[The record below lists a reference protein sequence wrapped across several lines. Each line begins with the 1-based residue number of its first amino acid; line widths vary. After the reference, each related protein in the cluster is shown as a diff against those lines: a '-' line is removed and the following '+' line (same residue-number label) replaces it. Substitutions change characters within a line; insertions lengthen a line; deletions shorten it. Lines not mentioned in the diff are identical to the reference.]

1 MTQLNLPLYNPRDR
15 GRRNALQN
23 ILISITDELRRTAPI
38 AQEIVA
44 LAVDLFPELIS
55 SYTPLD
61 LNSPDYSNPSLVS
74 PLAFEIHDLL
84 RERRKDVYP
93 SMDELIN
100 QLDLE
105 TLAQAFENA
114 ELIGIDE
121 SKVDTPLAHSSMAF
135 LKSVAF
141 RMYRMPN
148 GQPDEATGP
157 ILSELRMQFQE
168 GETFENENQLL
179 GYIRNNYI
187 AYVSALTALA
197 YGRNPFV
204 VLHGPLVR
212 AIGGFSQITFDYETA
227 RDLFNVDLADAGE
240 FDVPQPATGTINGD
254 RATENNLPLSPQSAI
269 SGEENIRKFN
279 EFCLFSCG
287 RKCESVKAL
296 RDQNAVP
303 KAASTVTKTAMAK
316 RRYPGFCLYFW
327 GLRSLVDLSRLSPN
341 TTIASVVENI
351 SAATEMTRIVL
362 PSLLANSAARTP
374 LQRHLKHTLKTV
386 GITFPSDDRQIRDIF
401 LTTKTLI
408 EKLRLSDSNLF
419 SYVLSEGQ
427 FTAPVQIYR
436 YRTRNTHDAAFANNS
451 MGVLNDFENI
461 LNAIFPATETPSHP
475 GYRVFMSY
483 VRTTPLREPV
493 RVEYFDLPHFRT
505 PSRIIGPL
513 YLLSLPYQEY
523 GLPIILYYADK
534 VARTPTN
541 LVKTI
546 IEREYLELVLRNNFS
561 DPVSIMTILGRLSRG
576 YFQREGL
583 Q

>member
-23 ILISITDELRRTAPI
+23 ILVSITDELRRTAPI

-44 LAVDLFPELIS
+44 LAVDLFPELLAQN
-55 SYTPLD
+55 TPFELS
-61 LNSPDYSNPSLVS
+61 SPDYSNPAPVS
-74 PLAFEIHDLL
+74 PFKFDVHDLL
-84 RERRKDVYP
+84 NERTKDVY
-93 SMDELIN
+93 SSVDELVK
-100 QLDLE
+100 QLDLD
-105 TLAQAFENA
+105 TLKQAFLNT

-121 SKVDTPLAHSSMAF
+121 SKVDTPLAHSAMAF

-141 RMYRMPN
+141 RMYRLPN
-148 GQPDEATGP
+148 GEPDEATGP

-168 GETFENENQLL
+168 GESFENENQLL

-197 YGRNPFV
+197 FGRKPFV

-212 AIGGFSQITFDYETA
+212 AIGGFSQLTFDYNTA
-227 RDLFNVDLADAGE
+227 RDLFNINLADAGE
-240 FDVPQPATGTINGD
+240 FDIPSTGSQPIKGD
-254 RATENNLPLSPQSAI
+254 TATENNLPLSPNAVV
-269 SGEENIRKFN
+269 SGDENIRKFN
-279 EFCLFSCG
+279 EFCLFSCE

-296 RDQNAVP
+296 KDQNAVP
-303 KAASTVTKTAMAK
+303 PAVNKVTKSMMEK

-327 GLRSLVDLSRLSPN
+327 GLRSLVDLSRLSQD
-341 TTIASVVENI
+341 TTITSVVENI
-351 SAATEMTRIVL
+351 SAATEMTRTVM
-362 PSLLANSAARTP
+362 PSLLAAAGTRRLEKALP
-374 LQRHLKHTLKTV
+374 NTLKAV
-386 GITFPSDDRQIRDIF
+386 NITFPSDDRQKREIF
-401 LTTKTLI
+401 RITKTLI
-408 EKLRLSDSNLF
+408 ERLRLSDSNLF
-419 SYVLSEGQ
+419 SYVLNEGQ
-427 FTAPVQIYR
+427 YTAPVQIYR
-436 YRTRNTHDAAFANNS
+436 YRTRNTHDAAFADNS
-451 MGVLNDFENI
+451 VGVLDVFENI
-461 LNAIFPATETPSHP
+461 LKTLFPADPTPQHP
-475 GYRVFMSY
+475 GYRVLMTY

-493 RVEYFDLPHFRT
+493 RVEYFDLPHLRP
-505 PSRIIGPL
+505 PSRVVGPL